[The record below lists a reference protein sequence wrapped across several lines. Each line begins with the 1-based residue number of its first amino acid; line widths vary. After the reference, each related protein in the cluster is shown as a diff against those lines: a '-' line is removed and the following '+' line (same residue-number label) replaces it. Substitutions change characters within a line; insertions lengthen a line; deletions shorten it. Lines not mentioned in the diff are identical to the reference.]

1 MSTST
6 SLLSYNC
13 SLDHYLDPVNLNTSP
28 FLHRERTFLGNPRTP
43 RDLLLHST
51 TRVRV
56 ADADADA
63 ATGAIGAPDSES
75 AIPAEIVIPAG
86 LSISALRA
94 RLGALPAK
102 LLRVDDVLRAF
113 GGFDETT
120 EGRREL
126 TTYHEELQEILSS
139 WCCTADERFKRTA
152 GVIPYVLPP
161 LEGLHASAHHDA
173 LPSTGT
179 CFRPWK
185 GRACGELAV
194 GLCGRRRRWL
204 TSLTPPAMRRAL
216 KLYGRSHSVGRKASF
231 S

>member
-1 MSTST
+1 M
-6 SLLSYNC
+6 
-13 SLDHYLDPVNLNTSP
+13 
-28 FLHRERTFLGNPRTP
+28 GNPRTP

-113 GGFDETT
+113 GAFDQTA
-120 EGRREL
+120 EGAREL
-126 TTYHEELQEILSS
+126 TSYHEDLQELLSS

-161 LEGLHASAHHDA
+161 LEGQSVWRAGRWTLWAAKAMADIFDA
-173 LPSTGT
+173 AGDAARAKAI
-179 CFRPWK
+179 RP
-185 GRACGELAV
+185 
-194 GLCGRRRRWL
+194 
-204 TSLTPPAMRRAL
+204 
-216 KLYGRSHSVGRKASF
+216 
-231 S
+231 